1 MRWILLILCGLISA
15 YAQASQLNNLL
26 PPVRLAVVN
35 SFGSNLSV
43 RYFNGTVNAIA
54 KAVAPRRLVVQFY
67 DQEVFLEAAQNKGFD
82 LAIASSGLTALMTDA
97 SGAAALLTIINSR
110 TPDPNHANAGVI
122 VVRSDRDDIN
132 CLTDLKGKTV
142 AVSSTKAF
150 AGFLAVMG
158 EIQAEGLNPNRLFK
172 SVTATH
178 KPMTELVKQV
188 VNKEVDVAF
197 IASCLLENMEAD
209 GVIPK
214 GCLKVINE
222 KKDENFYCKHST
234 RLYPG
239 WILSAQPTL
248 DSKTLRNIME
258 ALLQLPPGKEEGSYW
273 TVATDYDQMNLLL
286 QRMEVRYLEDRTIG
300 WMLNYYRWY
309 FIVGCGALLLII
321 LNWAYLAFAVRRK
334 TEQLR
339 KKVEENREYERENRK
354 ITERIEALE
363 KAKSIGIIS
372 AMVAHELKQP
382 LGAINNYSE
391 AILRQLKRGKKPAEE
406 ILTEALSEIKSES
419 QRASE
424 IVEFVRN
431 IGRKEPRQRKRFNLE
446 SAVEHTIELMK
457 RLGRLNSKCT
467 LTGAENLF
475 VYADPLNVDLV
486 LMNLLKNAE
495 EAVRNQQN
503 AEIKVEIK
511 NAGADALVIIED
523 NGPDMTDDQFASL
536 RNLGQSSKKD
546 GLGLGLAI
554 VRELLEANGGSLK
567 LVRIPS
573 GGLRCI
579 ASLPIALRI
588 KMGLD
593 KLQEKA
599 VVRIIDD
606 DDSMRKSWRFLIE
619 GEGWTT
625 KCYSSAL
632 RFLEE
637 DDRNELGCVVLD
649 VRMPDMSGIELQR
662 VMMLQKNGLPIIF
675 VSGHGD
681 IDMAVQALK
690 DGATDFL
697 PKPVSA
703 DRLLT
708 AIERAVSK
716 DVERR
721 QQNQL
726 TDEYRHVFDTLTA
739 REKMVAKKVARGL
752 LNKQIADELQISEKT
767 VQVHRGAVCR
777 KLGVKSAVGV
787 ASILSILHEEDS
799 SSEDIR

>member
-132 CLTDLKGKTV
+132 CLADLKGKTV

-248 DSKTLRNIME
+248 NSKTLRKIME

-431 IGRKEPRQRKRFNLE
+431 IGRKEPRQRKRF
-446 SAVEHTIELMK
+446 K
-457 RLGRLNSKCT
+457 
-467 LTGAENLF
+467 
-475 VYADPLNVDLV
+475 
-486 LMNLLKNAE
+486 
-495 EAVRNQQN
+495 EALQN
-503 AEIKVEIK
+503 
-511 NAGADALVIIED
+511 
-523 NGPDMTDDQFASL
+523 T
-536 RNLGQSSKKD
+536 
-546 GLGLGLAI
+546 
-554 VRELLEANGGSLK
+554 
-567 LVRIPS
+567 
-573 GGLRCI
+573 
-579 ASLPIALRI
+579 
-588 KMGLD
+588 
-593 KLQEKA
+593 
-599 VVRIIDD
+599 
-606 DDSMRKSWRFLIE
+606 
-619 GEGWTT
+619 
-625 KCYSSAL
+625 
-632 RFLEE
+632 
-637 DDRNELGCVVLD
+637 
-649 VRMPDMSGIELQR
+649 
-662 VMMLQKNGLPIIF
+662 
-675 VSGHGD
+675 
-681 IDMAVQALK
+681 
-690 DGATDFL
+690 
-697 PKPVSA
+697 
-703 DRLLT
+703 
-708 AIERAVSK
+708 
-716 DVERR
+716 
-721 QQNQL
+721 
-726 TDEYRHVFDTLTA
+726 
-739 REKMVAKKVARGL
+739 
-752 LNKQIADELQISEKT
+752 
-767 VQVHRGAVCR
+767 
-777 KLGVKSAVGV
+777 
-787 ASILSILHEEDS
+787 
-799 SSEDIR
+799 

>member
-1 MRWILLILCGLISA
+1 MRWLLLILCGLISA
-15 YAQASQLNNLL
+15 YGQASELKSLL

-43 RYFNGTVNAIA
+43 RYFNDTVNAIA
-54 KAVAPRRLVVQFY
+54 RAVAPRRLVGQFY
-67 DQEVFLEAAQNKGFD
+67 DQEVFLQAAQVKGFD

-97 SGAAALLTIINSR
+97 SSASALLTVINSR
-110 TPDPNHANAGVI
+110 TPDPNQANGGVI
-122 VVRSDRDDIN
+122 VVRSDREDIN
-132 CLTDLKGKTV
+132 CLADLKGKTV

-158 EIQAEGLNPNRLFK
+158 EIQSEGLNPNRLFK

-188 VNKEVDVAF
+188 VN
-197 IASCLLENMEAD
+197 
-209 GVIPK
+209 
-214 GCLKVINE
+214 E

-248 DSKTLRNIME
+248 ESKTLRKIME

-286 QRMEVRYLEDRTIG
+286 ERMEVRYLEDRTIG
-300 WMLNYYRWY
+300 WILRYYRWY
-309 FIVGCGALLLII
+309 FIIGCGLLLLFI

-334 TEQLR
+334 TAQLHR
-339 KKVEENREYERENRK
+339 KIEENREYERENRK

-406 ILTEALSEIKSES
+406 ILTEAFSEIKSES
-419 QRASE
+419 QRASD

-431 IGRKEPRQRKRFNLE
+431 IGRKEPRERKCFDLE
-446 SAVEHTIELMK
+446 AAVSRTIRLMK

-467 LTGAENLF
+467 LSGAKNVLVF
-475 VYADPLNVDLV
+475 ADPLNVDLV

-495 EAVRNQQN
+495 EAVRNQSN

-511 NAGADALVIIED
+511 NAGADALVIIDD
-523 NGPDMTDDQFASL
+523 NGPKMSDEQFASL

-567 LVRIPS
+567 LVRIPA

-579 ASLPIALRI
+579 ASLPIAL
-588 KMGLD
+588 
-593 KLQEKA
+593 
-599 VVRIIDD
+599 
-606 DDSMRKSWRFLIE
+606 
-619 GEGWTT
+619 
-625 KCYSSAL
+625 
-632 RFLEE
+632 E
-637 DDRNELGCVVLD
+637 D
-649 VRMPDMSGIELQR
+649 
-662 VMMLQKNGLPIIF
+662 KNGP
-675 VSGHGD
+675 G
-681 IDMAVQALK
+681 
-690 DGATDFL
+690 
-697 PKPVSA
+697 
-703 DRLLT
+703 
-708 AIERAVSK
+708 
-716 DVERR
+716 
-721 QQNQL
+721 
-726 TDEYRHVFDTLTA
+726 
-739 REKMVAKKVARGL
+739 
-752 LNKQIADELQISEKT
+752 
-767 VQVHRGAVCR
+767 
-777 KLGVKSAVGV
+777 
-787 ASILSILHEEDS
+787 
-799 SSEDIR
+799 

>member
-1 MRWILLILCGLISA
+1 MCGLISA
-15 YAQASQLNNLL
+15 YAQAAASC
-26 PPVRLAVVN
+26 AN

-132 CLTDLKGKTV
+132 CLADLKGKTV

-579 ASLPIALRI
+579 ASLPI

>member
-1 MRWILLILCGLISA
+1 MCGLISA

-132 CLTDLKGKTV
+132 CLADLKGKTV

-222 KKDENFYCKHST
+222 KKDENFYCKRST

-309 FIVGCGALLLII
+309 FIVGCGALLHII

-579 ASLPIALRI
+579 ASLPIAL
-588 KMGLD
+588 
-593 KLQEKA
+593 
-599 VVRIIDD
+599 
-606 DDSMRKSWRFLIE
+606 
-619 GEGWTT
+619 
-625 KCYSSAL
+625 
-632 RFLEE
+632 E
-637 DDRNELGCVVLD
+637 D
-649 VRMPDMSGIELQR
+649 
-662 VMMLQKNGLPIIF
+662 
-675 VSGHGD
+675 
-681 IDMAVQALK
+681 K
-690 DGATDFL
+690 DG
-697 PKPVSA
+697 P
-703 DRLLT
+703 
-708 AIERAVSK
+708 
-716 DVERR
+716 
-721 QQNQL
+721 
-726 TDEYRHVFDTLTA
+726 
-739 REKMVAKKVARGL
+739 G
-752 LNKQIADELQISEKT
+752 
-767 VQVHRGAVCR
+767 
-777 KLGVKSAVGV
+777 
-787 ASILSILHEEDS
+787 
-799 SSEDIR
+799 

>member
-1 MRWILLILCGLISA
+1 MRWLLLILCGLISA
-15 YAQASQLNNLL
+15 YGQASELKSLL

-43 RYFNGTVNAIA
+43 RYFNDTVNAIA
-54 KAVAPRRLVVQFY
+54 RAVAPRRLVVQFY
-67 DQEVFLEAAQNKGFD
+67 DQEVFLQAAQVKGFD

-97 SGAAALLTIINSR
+97 SSASALLTVINSR
-110 TPDPNHANAGVI
+110 TPDPNQANGGVI

-132 CLTDLKGKTV
+132 CLADLKGKTV

-158 EIQAEGLNPNRLFK
+158 EIQSEGLNPNRLFK

-188 VNKEVDVAF
+188 VN
-197 IASCLLENMEAD
+197 
-209 GVIPK
+209 
-214 GCLKVINE
+214 E

-239 WILSAQPTL
+239 WILPAQPTL
-248 DSKTLRNIME
+248 ESKTLRKIME

-406 ILTEALSEIKSES
+406 ILTEAFSEIKSES
-419 QRASE
+419 QRASD

-431 IGRKEPRQRKRFNLE
+431 IGRKEPRERKCFDLE
-446 SAVEHTIELMK
+446 AAVSRTIRLMK

-467 LTGAENLF
+467 LSGAKNVLVF
-475 VYADPLNVDLV
+475 ADPLNVDLV

-495 EAVRNQQN
+495 EAVRNQSN

-511 NAGADALVIIED
+511 NAGADALVIIDD
-523 NGPDMTDDQFASL
+523 NGPKMSDEQFASL

-567 LVRIPS
+567 LVRIPA

-579 ASLPIALRI
+579 ASLPIAL
-588 KMGLD
+588 
-593 KLQEKA
+593 
-599 VVRIIDD
+599 
-606 DDSMRKSWRFLIE
+606 
-619 GEGWTT
+619 
-625 KCYSSAL
+625 
-632 RFLEE
+632 E
-637 DDRNELGCVVLD
+637 D
-649 VRMPDMSGIELQR
+649 
-662 VMMLQKNGLPIIF
+662 KNGP
-675 VSGHGD
+675 G
-681 IDMAVQALK
+681 
-690 DGATDFL
+690 
-697 PKPVSA
+697 
-703 DRLLT
+703 
-708 AIERAVSK
+708 
-716 DVERR
+716 
-721 QQNQL
+721 
-726 TDEYRHVFDTLTA
+726 
-739 REKMVAKKVARGL
+739 
-752 LNKQIADELQISEKT
+752 
-767 VQVHRGAVCR
+767 
-777 KLGVKSAVGV
+777 
-787 ASILSILHEEDS
+787 
-799 SSEDIR
+799 

>member
-1 MRWILLILCGLISA
+1 MCGLISA

-67 DQEVFLEAAQNKGFD
+67 DQEVFLEAAQNKEFD

-110 TPDPNHANAGVI
+110 TPVSSLFEATEMT
-122 VVRSDRDDIN
+122 S
-132 CLTDLKGKTV
+132 DLKGKTV

-273 TVATDYDQMNLLL
+273 TVATDYDQMNLLF

-446 SAVEHTIELMK
+446 SAVDTIELMK

-579 ASLPIALRI
+579 ASLPIAL
-588 KMGLD
+588 
-593 KLQEKA
+593 
-599 VVRIIDD
+599 
-606 DDSMRKSWRFLIE
+606 
-619 GEGWTT
+619 
-625 KCYSSAL
+625 
-632 RFLEE
+632 E
-637 DDRNELGCVVLD
+637 D
-649 VRMPDMSGIELQR
+649 
-662 VMMLQKNGLPIIF
+662 
-675 VSGHGD
+675 
-681 IDMAVQALK
+681 K
-690 DGATDFL
+690 DG
-697 PKPVSA
+697 P
-703 DRLLT
+703 
-708 AIERAVSK
+708 
-716 DVERR
+716 
-721 QQNQL
+721 
-726 TDEYRHVFDTLTA
+726 
-739 REKMVAKKVARGL
+739 G
-752 LNKQIADELQISEKT
+752 
-767 VQVHRGAVCR
+767 
-777 KLGVKSAVGV
+777 
-787 ASILSILHEEDS
+787 
-799 SSEDIR
+799 

>member
-1 MRWILLILCGLISA
+1 MNFWAEILNRFKMRWILLILCGLISA

-132 CLTDLKGKTV
+132 CLADLKGKTV

-248 DSKTLRNIME
+248 NSKTLRKIME

-354 ITERIEALE
+354 ITERIEAC
-363 KAKSIGIIS
+363 
-372 AMVAHELKQP
+372 H
-382 LGAINNYSE
+382 
-391 AILRQLKRGKKPAEE
+391 
-406 ILTEALSEIKSES
+406 
-419 QRASE
+419 
-424 IVEFVRN
+424 
-431 IGRKEPRQRKRFNLE
+431 
-446 SAVEHTIELMK
+446 
-457 RLGRLNSKCT
+457 
-467 LTGAENLF
+467 
-475 VYADPLNVDLV
+475 
-486 LMNLLKNAE
+486 
-495 EAVRNQQN
+495 
-503 AEIKVEIK
+503 
-511 NAGADALVIIED
+511 
-523 NGPDMTDDQFASL
+523 
-536 RNLGQSSKKD
+536 
-546 GLGLGLAI
+546 
-554 VRELLEANGGSLK
+554 
-567 LVRIPS
+567 
-573 GGLRCI
+573 
-579 ASLPIALRI
+579 
-588 KMGLD
+588 
-593 KLQEKA
+593 
-599 VVRIIDD
+599 
-606 DDSMRKSWRFLIE
+606 FL
-619 GEGWTT
+619 
-625 KCYSSAL
+625 
-632 RFLEE
+632 
-637 DDRNELGCVVLD
+637 
-649 VRMPDMSGIELQR
+649 
-662 VMMLQKNGLPIIF
+662 
-675 VSGHGD
+675 
-681 IDMAVQALK
+681 
-690 DGATDFL
+690 
-697 PKPVSA
+697 
-703 DRLLT
+703 
-708 AIERAVSK
+708 
-716 DVERR
+716 
-721 QQNQL
+721 
-726 TDEYRHVFDTLTA
+726 
-739 REKMVAKKVARGL
+739 
-752 LNKQIADELQISEKT
+752 KT
-767 VQVHRGAVCR
+767 VDFF
-777 KLGVKSAVGV
+777 LF
-787 ASILSILHEEDS
+787 
-799 SSEDIR
+799 

>member
-1 MRWILLILCGLISA
+1 MCGFISA
-15 YAQASQLNNLL
+15 LSQASELKSLL

-67 DQEVFLEAAQNKGFD
+67 DQEVFLDAAQNKGFD

-97 SGAAALLTIINSR
+97 SSAAALLTIINSR

-132 CLTDLKGKTV
+132 CLADLKGKTV

-214 GCLKVINE
+214 GCLKVVNE
-222 KKDENFYCKHST
+222 KKDANFYCKHST

-511 NAGADALVIIED
+511 GSV
-523 NGPDMTDDQFASL
+523 
-536 RNLGQSSKKD
+536 QSK
-546 GLGLGLAI
+546 
-554 VRELLEANGGSLK
+554 
-567 LVRIPS
+567 
-573 GGLRCI
+573 
-579 ASLPIALRI
+579 
-588 KMGLD
+588 
-593 KLQEKA
+593 
-599 VVRIIDD
+599 
-606 DDSMRKSWRFLIE
+606 
-619 GEGWTT
+619 
-625 KCYSSAL
+625 Y
-632 RFLEE
+632 
-637 DDRNELGCVVLD
+637 
-649 VRMPDMSGIELQR
+649 
-662 VMMLQKNGLPIIF
+662 
-675 VSGHGD
+675 
-681 IDMAVQALK
+681 
-690 DGATDFL
+690 
-697 PKPVSA
+697 
-703 DRLLT
+703 
-708 AIERAVSK
+708 
-716 DVERR
+716 
-721 QQNQL
+721 
-726 TDEYRHVFDTLTA
+726 
-739 REKMVAKKVARGL
+739 
-752 LNKQIADELQISEKT
+752 
-767 VQVHRGAVCR
+767 
-777 KLGVKSAVGV
+777 
-787 ASILSILHEEDS
+787 
-799 SSEDIR
+799 

>member
-1 MRWILLILCGLISA
+1 MCGLISA

-67 DQEVFLEAAQNKGFD
+67 DQEVFLEAAQNKEFD

-132 CLTDLKGKTV
+132 CLADLKGKTV

-321 LNWAYLAFAVRRK
+321 LNWAYLAFAVCRK

-579 ASLPIALRI
+579 ASLPIAL
-588 KMGLD
+588 
-593 KLQEKA
+593 
-599 VVRIIDD
+599 
-606 DDSMRKSWRFLIE
+606 
-619 GEGWTT
+619 
-625 KCYSSAL
+625 
-632 RFLEE
+632 E
-637 DDRNELGCVVLD
+637 D
-649 VRMPDMSGIELQR
+649 
-662 VMMLQKNGLPIIF
+662 
-675 VSGHGD
+675 
-681 IDMAVQALK
+681 K
-690 DGATDFL
+690 DG
-697 PKPVSA
+697 P
-703 DRLLT
+703 
-708 AIERAVSK
+708 
-716 DVERR
+716 
-721 QQNQL
+721 
-726 TDEYRHVFDTLTA
+726 
-739 REKMVAKKVARGL
+739 G
-752 LNKQIADELQISEKT
+752 
-767 VQVHRGAVCR
+767 
-777 KLGVKSAVGV
+777 
-787 ASILSILHEEDS
+787 
-799 SSEDIR
+799 

>member
-1 MRWILLILCGLISA
+1 MCGLISA

-132 CLTDLKGKTV
+132 CLADLKGKTV

-248 DSKTLRNIME
+248 NSKTLRKIME

-321 LNWAYLAFAVRRK
+321 LNWAYLAFAFRRK

-467 LTGAENLF
+467 LTGAGNLF

-579 ASLPIALRI
+579 ASLPIAL
-588 KMGLD
+588 
-593 KLQEKA
+593 
-599 VVRIIDD
+599 
-606 DDSMRKSWRFLIE
+606 
-619 GEGWTT
+619 
-625 KCYSSAL
+625 
-632 RFLEE
+632 E
-637 DDRNELGCVVLD
+637 D
-649 VRMPDMSGIELQR
+649 
-662 VMMLQKNGLPIIF
+662 
-675 VSGHGD
+675 
-681 IDMAVQALK
+681 K
-690 DGATDFL
+690 DG
-697 PKPVSA
+697 P
-703 DRLLT
+703 
-708 AIERAVSK
+708 
-716 DVERR
+716 
-721 QQNQL
+721 
-726 TDEYRHVFDTLTA
+726 
-739 REKMVAKKVARGL
+739 G
-752 LNKQIADELQISEKT
+752 
-767 VQVHRGAVCR
+767 
-777 KLGVKSAVGV
+777 
-787 ASILSILHEEDS
+787 
-799 SSEDIR
+799 

>member
-1 MRWILLILCGLISA
+1 MCGLISA

-67 DQEVFLEAAQNKGFD
+67 DQEVFLEAAQNKEFD

-132 CLTDLKGKTV
+132 CLADLKGKTV

-321 LNWAYLAFAVRRK
+321 LNWAYLAFAVSRK

-579 ASLPIALRI
+579 ASLPIAL
-588 KMGLD
+588 
-593 KLQEKA
+593 
-599 VVRIIDD
+599 
-606 DDSMRKSWRFLIE
+606 
-619 GEGWTT
+619 
-625 KCYSSAL
+625 
-632 RFLEE
+632 E
-637 DDRNELGCVVLD
+637 D
-649 VRMPDMSGIELQR
+649 
-662 VMMLQKNGLPIIF
+662 
-675 VSGHGD
+675 
-681 IDMAVQALK
+681 K
-690 DGATDFL
+690 DG
-697 PKPVSA
+697 P
-703 DRLLT
+703 
-708 AIERAVSK
+708 
-716 DVERR
+716 
-721 QQNQL
+721 
-726 TDEYRHVFDTLTA
+726 
-739 REKMVAKKVARGL
+739 G
-752 LNKQIADELQISEKT
+752 
-767 VQVHRGAVCR
+767 
-777 KLGVKSAVGV
+777 
-787 ASILSILHEEDS
+787 
-799 SSEDIR
+799 

>member
-1 MRWILLILCGLISA
+1 MCGLISA

-67 DQEVFLEAAQNKGFD
+67 DQEVFLEAAQNKEFD

-132 CLTDLKGKTV
+132 CLADLKGKTV

-248 DSKTLRNIME
+248 NSKTLRKIME

-300 WMLNYYRWY
+300 WMLNYYRWN
-309 FIVGCGALLLII
+309 FIVGCGALLPII

-511 NAGADALVIIED
+511 NAGADAFVIIED

-536 RNLGQSSKKD
+536 WNLGQSSKKD

-579 ASLPIALRI
+579 ASLPIAL
-588 KMGLD
+588 
-593 KLQEKA
+593 
-599 VVRIIDD
+599 
-606 DDSMRKSWRFLIE
+606 
-619 GEGWTT
+619 
-625 KCYSSAL
+625 
-632 RFLEE
+632 E
-637 DDRNELGCVVLD
+637 D
-649 VRMPDMSGIELQR
+649 
-662 VMMLQKNGLPIIF
+662 
-675 VSGHGD
+675 
-681 IDMAVQALK
+681 K
-690 DGATDFL
+690 DG
-697 PKPVSA
+697 P
-703 DRLLT
+703 
-708 AIERAVSK
+708 
-716 DVERR
+716 
-721 QQNQL
+721 
-726 TDEYRHVFDTLTA
+726 
-739 REKMVAKKVARGL
+739 G
-752 LNKQIADELQISEKT
+752 
-767 VQVHRGAVCR
+767 
-777 KLGVKSAVGV
+777 
-787 ASILSILHEEDS
+787 
-799 SSEDIR
+799 

>member
-1 MRWILLILCGLISA
+1 MCGLISA

-67 DQEVFLEAAQNKGFD
+67 DQEVFLEAAQNKEFD

-132 CLTDLKGKTV
+132 CLADLKGKTV

-321 LNWAYLAFAVRRK
+321 LNWAYYLAFAVRRK

-579 ASLPIALRI
+579 ASLPIAL
-588 KMGLD
+588 
-593 KLQEKA
+593 
-599 VVRIIDD
+599 
-606 DDSMRKSWRFLIE
+606 
-619 GEGWTT
+619 
-625 KCYSSAL
+625 
-632 RFLEE
+632 E
-637 DDRNELGCVVLD
+637 D
-649 VRMPDMSGIELQR
+649 
-662 VMMLQKNGLPIIF
+662 
-675 VSGHGD
+675 
-681 IDMAVQALK
+681 K
-690 DGATDFL
+690 DG
-697 PKPVSA
+697 P
-703 DRLLT
+703 
-708 AIERAVSK
+708 
-716 DVERR
+716 
-721 QQNQL
+721 
-726 TDEYRHVFDTLTA
+726 
-739 REKMVAKKVARGL
+739 G
-752 LNKQIADELQISEKT
+752 
-767 VQVHRGAVCR
+767 
-777 KLGVKSAVGV
+777 
-787 ASILSILHEEDS
+787 
-799 SSEDIR
+799 

>member
-1 MRWILLILCGLISA
+1 MCGLISA

-110 TPDPNHANAGVI
+110 TPVSSLFEATEMTSIAW
-122 VVRSDRDDIN
+122 
-132 CLTDLKGKTV
+132 LKTV

-248 DSKTLRNIME
+248 NSKTLRKIME

-467 LTGAENLF
+467 LTGAGNLF

-579 ASLPIALRI
+579 ASLPIAL
-588 KMGLD
+588 
-593 KLQEKA
+593 
-599 VVRIIDD
+599 
-606 DDSMRKSWRFLIE
+606 
-619 GEGWTT
+619 
-625 KCYSSAL
+625 
-632 RFLEE
+632 E
-637 DDRNELGCVVLD
+637 D
-649 VRMPDMSGIELQR
+649 
-662 VMMLQKNGLPIIF
+662 
-675 VSGHGD
+675 
-681 IDMAVQALK
+681 K
-690 DGATDFL
+690 DG
-697 PKPVSA
+697 P
-703 DRLLT
+703 
-708 AIERAVSK
+708 
-716 DVERR
+716 
-721 QQNQL
+721 
-726 TDEYRHVFDTLTA
+726 
-739 REKMVAKKVARGL
+739 G
-752 LNKQIADELQISEKT
+752 
-767 VQVHRGAVCR
+767 
-777 KLGVKSAVGV
+777 
-787 ASILSILHEEDS
+787 
-799 SSEDIR
+799 

>member
-1 MRWILLILCGLISA
+1 MRWLLLILCGLISA
-15 YAQASQLNNLL
+15 YGQASELKSLL

-43 RYFNGTVNAIA
+43 RYFNDTVNAIA
-54 KAVAPRRLVVQFY
+54 RAVAPRRLVVQFY
-67 DQEVFLEAAQNKGFD
+67 DQEVFLQAAQVKGFD

-97 SGAAALLTIINSR
+97 SSASALLTVINSR
-110 TPDPNHANAGVI
+110 TPDPNQANGGVI
-122 VVRSDRDDIN
+122 VVRSDREDIN
-132 CLTDLKGKTV
+132 CLADLKGKTV

-158 EIQAEGLNPNRLFK
+158 EIQSEGLNPNRLFK

-214 GCLKVINE
+214 GCLKVVNE

-248 DSKTLRNIME
+248 ESKTLRKIME

-286 QRMEVRYLEDRTIG
+286 ERMEVRYLEDRTIG
-300 WMLNYYRWY
+300 WILRYYRWY
-309 FIVGCGALLLII
+309 FIIGCGLLLLFI

-334 TEQLR
+334 TAQLHR
-339 KKVEENREYERENRK
+339 KIEENREYERENRK

-406 ILTEALSEIKSES
+406 ILTEAFSEIKSES
-419 QRASE
+419 QRASD

-431 IGRKEPRQRKRFNLE
+431 IGRKEPRERKCFDLE
-446 SAVEHTIELMK
+446 ARLMK

-467 LTGAENLF
+467 LSGAKNVLVF
-475 VYADPLNVDLV
+475 ADPLNVDLV

-495 EAVRNQQN
+495 EAVRNQSN

-511 NAGADALVIIED
+511 NAGADALVIIDD
-523 NGPDMTDDQFASL
+523 NGPKMSDEQFASL

-546 GLGLGLAI
+546 GLGLGLKI

-567 LVRIPS
+567 LVRIPA

-579 ASLPIALRI
+579 ASLPIAL
-588 KMGLD
+588 
-593 KLQEKA
+593 
-599 VVRIIDD
+599 
-606 DDSMRKSWRFLIE
+606 
-619 GEGWTT
+619 
-625 KCYSSAL
+625 
-632 RFLEE
+632 E
-637 DDRNELGCVVLD
+637 D
-649 VRMPDMSGIELQR
+649 
-662 VMMLQKNGLPIIF
+662 KNGP
-675 VSGHGD
+675 G
-681 IDMAVQALK
+681 
-690 DGATDFL
+690 
-697 PKPVSA
+697 
-703 DRLLT
+703 
-708 AIERAVSK
+708 
-716 DVERR
+716 
-721 QQNQL
+721 
-726 TDEYRHVFDTLTA
+726 
-739 REKMVAKKVARGL
+739 
-752 LNKQIADELQISEKT
+752 
-767 VQVHRGAVCR
+767 
-777 KLGVKSAVGV
+777 
-787 ASILSILHEEDS
+787 
-799 SSEDIR
+799 

>member
-1 MRWILLILCGLISA
+1 MCGLISA

-132 CLTDLKGKTV
+132 CLADLKGKTV

-248 DSKTLRNIME
+248 NSKTLRKIME

-321 LNWAYLAFAVRRK
+321 LNWAYLSFAVRRK

-467 LTGAENLF
+467 LTGAGNLF

-579 ASLPIALRI
+579 ASLPIAL
-588 KMGLD
+588 
-593 KLQEKA
+593 
-599 VVRIIDD
+599 
-606 DDSMRKSWRFLIE
+606 
-619 GEGWTT
+619 
-625 KCYSSAL
+625 
-632 RFLEE
+632 E
-637 DDRNELGCVVLD
+637 D
-649 VRMPDMSGIELQR
+649 
-662 VMMLQKNGLPIIF
+662 
-675 VSGHGD
+675 
-681 IDMAVQALK
+681 K
-690 DGATDFL
+690 DG
-697 PKPVSA
+697 P
-703 DRLLT
+703 
-708 AIERAVSK
+708 
-716 DVERR
+716 
-721 QQNQL
+721 
-726 TDEYRHVFDTLTA
+726 
-739 REKMVAKKVARGL
+739 G
-752 LNKQIADELQISEKT
+752 
-767 VQVHRGAVCR
+767 
-777 KLGVKSAVGV
+777 
-787 ASILSILHEEDS
+787 
-799 SSEDIR
+799 

>member
-1 MRWILLILCGLISA
+1 MCGLISA

-67 DQEVFLEAAQNKGFD
+67 DQEVFLEAAQNKEFD

-132 CLTDLKGKTV
+132 CLADLKGKTV

-309 FIVGCGALLLII
+309 FIVGCGASLIG
-321 LNWAYLAFAVRRK
+321 AYLAFAVRRK

-457 RLGRLNSKCT
+457 RLGSLNSKCT

-579 ASLPIALRI
+579 ASLPIAL
-588 KMGLD
+588 
-593 KLQEKA
+593 
-599 VVRIIDD
+599 
-606 DDSMRKSWRFLIE
+606 
-619 GEGWTT
+619 
-625 KCYSSAL
+625 
-632 RFLEE
+632 E
-637 DDRNELGCVVLD
+637 D
-649 VRMPDMSGIELQR
+649 
-662 VMMLQKNGLPIIF
+662 
-675 VSGHGD
+675 
-681 IDMAVQALK
+681 K
-690 DGATDFL
+690 DG
-697 PKPVSA
+697 P
-703 DRLLT
+703 
-708 AIERAVSK
+708 
-716 DVERR
+716 
-721 QQNQL
+721 
-726 TDEYRHVFDTLTA
+726 
-739 REKMVAKKVARGL
+739 G
-752 LNKQIADELQISEKT
+752 
-767 VQVHRGAVCR
+767 
-777 KLGVKSAVGV
+777 
-787 ASILSILHEEDS
+787 
-799 SSEDIR
+799 

>member
-1 MRWILLILCGLISA
+1 MCGLISA

-67 DQEVFLEAAQNKGFD
+67 DQEVFLEAAQNKEFD

-132 CLTDLKGKTV
+132 CLADLKGKTV

-321 LNWAYLAFAVRRK
+321 LNWAYLAFAGRRK

-579 ASLPIALRI
+579 ASLPIAL
-588 KMGLD
+588 
-593 KLQEKA
+593 
-599 VVRIIDD
+599 
-606 DDSMRKSWRFLIE
+606 
-619 GEGWTT
+619 
-625 KCYSSAL
+625 
-632 RFLEE
+632 E
-637 DDRNELGCVVLD
+637 D
-649 VRMPDMSGIELQR
+649 
-662 VMMLQKNGLPIIF
+662 
-675 VSGHGD
+675 
-681 IDMAVQALK
+681 K
-690 DGATDFL
+690 DG
-697 PKPVSA
+697 P
-703 DRLLT
+703 
-708 AIERAVSK
+708 
-716 DVERR
+716 
-721 QQNQL
+721 
-726 TDEYRHVFDTLTA
+726 
-739 REKMVAKKVARGL
+739 G
-752 LNKQIADELQISEKT
+752 
-767 VQVHRGAVCR
+767 
-777 KLGVKSAVGV
+777 
-787 ASILSILHEEDS
+787 
-799 SSEDIR
+799 

>member
-1 MRWILLILCGLISA
+1 MCGLISA

-67 DQEVFLEAAQNKGFD
+67 DQEVFLEAAQNKEFD

-132 CLTDLKGKTV
+132 CLADLKGKTV

-321 LNWAYLAFAVRRK
+321 LKWAYLAFAVRRK

-579 ASLPIALRI
+579 ASLPIAL
-588 KMGLD
+588 
-593 KLQEKA
+593 
-599 VVRIIDD
+599 
-606 DDSMRKSWRFLIE
+606 
-619 GEGWTT
+619 
-625 KCYSSAL
+625 
-632 RFLEE
+632 E
-637 DDRNELGCVVLD
+637 D
-649 VRMPDMSGIELQR
+649 
-662 VMMLQKNGLPIIF
+662 
-675 VSGHGD
+675 
-681 IDMAVQALK
+681 K
-690 DGATDFL
+690 DG
-697 PKPVSA
+697 P
-703 DRLLT
+703 
-708 AIERAVSK
+708 
-716 DVERR
+716 
-721 QQNQL
+721 
-726 TDEYRHVFDTLTA
+726 
-739 REKMVAKKVARGL
+739 G
-752 LNKQIADELQISEKT
+752 
-767 VQVHRGAVCR
+767 
-777 KLGVKSAVGV
+777 
-787 ASILSILHEEDS
+787 
-799 SSEDIR
+799 

>member
-1 MRWILLILCGLISA
+1 MRWLLLILCGLISA
-15 YAQASQLNNLL
+15 YGQASELKSLL

-43 RYFNGTVNAIA
+43 RYFNDTVNAIA
-54 KAVAPRRLVVQFY
+54 RAVAPRRLVVQFY
-67 DQEVFLEAAQNKGFD
+67 DQEVFLQAAQVKGFD

-97 SGAAALLTIINSR
+97 SSASALLTVINSR
-110 TPDPNHANAGVI
+110 TPDPNQANGGVI

-132 CLTDLKGKTV
+132 CLADLKGKTV

-158 EIQAEGLNPNRLFK
+158 EIQSEGLNPNRLFK

-214 GCLKVINE
+214 GCLKVVNE

-248 DSKTLRNIME
+248 ESKTLRKIME

-286 QRMEVRYLEDRTIG
+286 ERMEVRYLEDRTIG
-300 WMLNYYRWY
+300 WILRYYRWY
-309 FIVGCGALLLII
+309 FGLLLLFI

-334 TEQLR
+334 TAQLHR
-339 KKVEENREYERENRK
+339 KIEENREYERENRK

-406 ILTEALSEIKSES
+406 ILTEAFSEIKSES
-419 QRASE
+419 QRASD

-431 IGRKEPRQRKRFNLE
+431 IGRKEPRERKCFDLE
-446 SAVEHTIELMK
+446 AAVSRTIRLMK

-467 LTGAENLF
+467 LSGAKNVLVF
-475 VYADPLNVDLV
+475 ADPLNVDLV

-495 EAVRNQQN
+495 EAVRNQSN

-511 NAGADALVIIED
+511 NAGADALVIIDD
-523 NGPDMTDDQFASL
+523 NGPKMSDEQFASL

-567 LVRIPS
+567 LVRIPA

-579 ASLPIALRI
+579 ASLPIAL
-588 KMGLD
+588 
-593 KLQEKA
+593 
-599 VVRIIDD
+599 
-606 DDSMRKSWRFLIE
+606 
-619 GEGWTT
+619 
-625 KCYSSAL
+625 
-632 RFLEE
+632 E
-637 DDRNELGCVVLD
+637 D
-649 VRMPDMSGIELQR
+649 
-662 VMMLQKNGLPIIF
+662 KNGP
-675 VSGHGD
+675 G
-681 IDMAVQALK
+681 
-690 DGATDFL
+690 
-697 PKPVSA
+697 
-703 DRLLT
+703 
-708 AIERAVSK
+708 
-716 DVERR
+716 
-721 QQNQL
+721 
-726 TDEYRHVFDTLTA
+726 
-739 REKMVAKKVARGL
+739 
-752 LNKQIADELQISEKT
+752 
-767 VQVHRGAVCR
+767 
-777 KLGVKSAVGV
+777 
-787 ASILSILHEEDS
+787 
-799 SSEDIR
+799 

>member
-67 DQEVFLEAAQNKGFD
+67 DQEVFLEAAQNKEFD

-132 CLTDLKGKTV
+132 CLADLKGKTV

-321 LNWAYLAFAVRRK
+321 LNWAYLAVRRK

-579 ASLPIALRI
+579 ASLPIAL
-588 KMGLD
+588 
-593 KLQEKA
+593 
-599 VVRIIDD
+599 
-606 DDSMRKSWRFLIE
+606 
-619 GEGWTT
+619 
-625 KCYSSAL
+625 
-632 RFLEE
+632 E
-637 DDRNELGCVVLD
+637 D
-649 VRMPDMSGIELQR
+649 
-662 VMMLQKNGLPIIF
+662 
-675 VSGHGD
+675 
-681 IDMAVQALK
+681 K
-690 DGATDFL
+690 DG
-697 PKPVSA
+697 P
-703 DRLLT
+703 
-708 AIERAVSK
+708 
-716 DVERR
+716 
-721 QQNQL
+721 
-726 TDEYRHVFDTLTA
+726 
-739 REKMVAKKVARGL
+739 G
-752 LNKQIADELQISEKT
+752 
-767 VQVHRGAVCR
+767 
-777 KLGVKSAVGV
+777 
-787 ASILSILHEEDS
+787 
-799 SSEDIR
+799 

>member
-1 MRWILLILCGLISA
+1 MTFWPEIFNRIKMRWLLLILCGLISA
-15 YAQASQLNNLL
+15 YGQASELKSLL

-43 RYFNGTVNAIA
+43 RYFNDTVNAIA
-54 KAVAPRRLVVQFY
+54 RAVAPRRLVVQFY
-67 DQEVFLEAAQNKGFD
+67 DQEVFLQAAQVKGFD

-97 SGAAALLTIINSR
+97 SSASALLTVINSR
-110 TPDPNHANAGVI
+110 TPDPNQANGGVI

-132 CLTDLKGKTV
+132 CLADLKGKTV

-158 EIQAEGLNPNRLFK
+158 EIQSEGLNPNRLFK

-188 VNKEVDVAF
+188 VN
-197 IASCLLENMEAD
+197 
-209 GVIPK
+209 
-214 GCLKVINE
+214 E

-248 DSKTLRNIME
+248 ESKTLRKIME

-406 ILTEALSEIKSES
+406 ILTEAFSEIKSES
-419 QRASE
+419 QRASD

-431 IGRKEPRQRKRFNLE
+431 IGRKEPRERKCFDLE
-446 SAVEHTIELMK
+446 AAVSRTIRLMK

-467 LTGAENLF
+467 LSGAKNVLVF
-475 VYADPLNVDLV
+475 ADPLNVDLV

-495 EAVRNQQN
+495 EAVRNQSN

-511 NAGADALVIIED
+511 NAGADALVIIDD
-523 NGPDMTDDQFASL
+523 NGPKMSDEQFASL

-567 LVRIPS
+567 LVRIPA

-579 ASLPIALRI
+579 ASLPIAL
-588 KMGLD
+588 
-593 KLQEKA
+593 
-599 VVRIIDD
+599 
-606 DDSMRKSWRFLIE
+606 
-619 GEGWTT
+619 
-625 KCYSSAL
+625 
-632 RFLEE
+632 E
-637 DDRNELGCVVLD
+637 D
-649 VRMPDMSGIELQR
+649 
-662 VMMLQKNGLPIIF
+662 KNGP
-675 VSGHGD
+675 G
-681 IDMAVQALK
+681 
-690 DGATDFL
+690 
-697 PKPVSA
+697 
-703 DRLLT
+703 
-708 AIERAVSK
+708 
-716 DVERR
+716 
-721 QQNQL
+721 
-726 TDEYRHVFDTLTA
+726 
-739 REKMVAKKVARGL
+739 
-752 LNKQIADELQISEKT
+752 
-767 VQVHRGAVCR
+767 
-777 KLGVKSAVGV
+777 
-787 ASILSILHEEDS
+787 
-799 SSEDIR
+799 

>member
-1 MRWILLILCGLISA
+1 MCGLISA

-132 CLTDLKGKTV
+132 CLADLKGKTV

-248 DSKTLRNIME
+248 NSKTLRKIME

-321 LNWAYLAFAVRRK
+321 HNWAYLAFAVRRK

-579 ASLPIALRI
+579 ASLPIAL
-588 KMGLD
+588 
-593 KLQEKA
+593 
-599 VVRIIDD
+599 
-606 DDSMRKSWRFLIE
+606 
-619 GEGWTT
+619 
-625 KCYSSAL
+625 
-632 RFLEE
+632 E
-637 DDRNELGCVVLD
+637 D
-649 VRMPDMSGIELQR
+649 
-662 VMMLQKNGLPIIF
+662 
-675 VSGHGD
+675 
-681 IDMAVQALK
+681 K
-690 DGATDFL
+690 DG
-697 PKPVSA
+697 P
-703 DRLLT
+703 
-708 AIERAVSK
+708 
-716 DVERR
+716 
-721 QQNQL
+721 
-726 TDEYRHVFDTLTA
+726 
-739 REKMVAKKVARGL
+739 G
-752 LNKQIADELQISEKT
+752 
-767 VQVHRGAVCR
+767 
-777 KLGVKSAVGV
+777 
-787 ASILSILHEEDS
+787 
-799 SSEDIR
+799 

>member
-1 MRWILLILCGLISA
+1 MCGLISA

-67 DQEVFLEAAQNKGFD
+67 DQEVFLEAAQNKEFD

-132 CLTDLKGKTV
+132 CLADLKG
-142 AVSSTKAF
+142 
-150 AGFLAVMG
+150 
-158 EIQAEGLNPNRLFK
+158 K

-554 VRELLEANGGSLK
+554 VRELLEAKGGSLK

-579 ASLPIALRI
+579 ASLPIAL
-588 KMGLD
+588 
-593 KLQEKA
+593 
-599 VVRIIDD
+599 
-606 DDSMRKSWRFLIE
+606 
-619 GEGWTT
+619 
-625 KCYSSAL
+625 
-632 RFLEE
+632 E
-637 DDRNELGCVVLD
+637 D
-649 VRMPDMSGIELQR
+649 
-662 VMMLQKNGLPIIF
+662 
-675 VSGHGD
+675 
-681 IDMAVQALK
+681 K
-690 DGATDFL
+690 DG
-697 PKPVSA
+697 P
-703 DRLLT
+703 
-708 AIERAVSK
+708 
-716 DVERR
+716 
-721 QQNQL
+721 
-726 TDEYRHVFDTLTA
+726 
-739 REKMVAKKVARGL
+739 G
-752 LNKQIADELQISEKT
+752 
-767 VQVHRGAVCR
+767 
-777 KLGVKSAVGV
+777 
-787 ASILSILHEEDS
+787 
-799 SSEDIR
+799 

>member
-1 MRWILLILCGLISA
+1 MCGLISA

-67 DQEVFLEAAQNKGFD
+67 DQEDFLEAAQNKEFD

-132 CLTDLKGKTV
+132 CLADLKGKTV

-273 TVATDYDQMNLLL
+273 TVATDYNQMNLLL

-321 LNWAYLAFAVRRK
+321 LNWACLAFAVRRK

-363 KAKSIGIIS
+363 KAKSFGIIS

-579 ASLPIALRI
+579 ASLPIAL
-588 KMGLD
+588 
-593 KLQEKA
+593 
-599 VVRIIDD
+599 
-606 DDSMRKSWRFLIE
+606 
-619 GEGWTT
+619 
-625 KCYSSAL
+625 
-632 RFLEE
+632 E
-637 DDRNELGCVVLD
+637 D
-649 VRMPDMSGIELQR
+649 
-662 VMMLQKNGLPIIF
+662 
-675 VSGHGD
+675 
-681 IDMAVQALK
+681 K
-690 DGATDFL
+690 DG
-697 PKPVSA
+697 P
-703 DRLLT
+703 
-708 AIERAVSK
+708 
-716 DVERR
+716 
-721 QQNQL
+721 
-726 TDEYRHVFDTLTA
+726 
-739 REKMVAKKVARGL
+739 G
-752 LNKQIADELQISEKT
+752 
-767 VQVHRGAVCR
+767 
-777 KLGVKSAVGV
+777 
-787 ASILSILHEEDS
+787 
-799 SSEDIR
+799 

>member
-1 MRWILLILCGLISA
+1 MNFWAEILNQFKMRWILLILCGLISA

-67 DQEVFLEAAQNKGFD
+67 DQEVFLEAAQNKEFD

-132 CLTDLKGKTV
+132 CLADLKGKTV

-309 FIVGCGALLLII
+309 FIVGCGASLIG
-321 LNWAYLAFAVRRK
+321 AYLAFAVRRK

-339 KKVEENREYERENRK
+339 KKVEENRK

-579 ASLPIALRI
+579 ASLPIAL
-588 KMGLD
+588 
-593 KLQEKA
+593 
-599 VVRIIDD
+599 
-606 DDSMRKSWRFLIE
+606 
-619 GEGWTT
+619 
-625 KCYSSAL
+625 
-632 RFLEE
+632 E
-637 DDRNELGCVVLD
+637 D
-649 VRMPDMSGIELQR
+649 
-662 VMMLQKNGLPIIF
+662 
-675 VSGHGD
+675 
-681 IDMAVQALK
+681 K
-690 DGATDFL
+690 DG
-697 PKPVSA
+697 P
-703 DRLLT
+703 
-708 AIERAVSK
+708 
-716 DVERR
+716 
-721 QQNQL
+721 
-726 TDEYRHVFDTLTA
+726 
-739 REKMVAKKVARGL
+739 G
-752 LNKQIADELQISEKT
+752 
-767 VQVHRGAVCR
+767 
-777 KLGVKSAVGV
+777 
-787 ASILSILHEEDS
+787 
-799 SSEDIR
+799 

>member
-1 MRWILLILCGLISA
+1 MCGLISA

-132 CLTDLKGKTV
+132 CLADLKGKTV

-321 LNWAYLAFAVRRK
+321 LNWAYLTFAVRRK

-579 ASLPIALRI
+579 ASLPIAL
-588 KMGLD
+588 
-593 KLQEKA
+593 
-599 VVRIIDD
+599 
-606 DDSMRKSWRFLIE
+606 
-619 GEGWTT
+619 
-625 KCYSSAL
+625 
-632 RFLEE
+632 E
-637 DDRNELGCVVLD
+637 D
-649 VRMPDMSGIELQR
+649 
-662 VMMLQKNGLPIIF
+662 
-675 VSGHGD
+675 
-681 IDMAVQALK
+681 K
-690 DGATDFL
+690 DG
-697 PKPVSA
+697 P
-703 DRLLT
+703 
-708 AIERAVSK
+708 
-716 DVERR
+716 
-721 QQNQL
+721 
-726 TDEYRHVFDTLTA
+726 
-739 REKMVAKKVARGL
+739 G
-752 LNKQIADELQISEKT
+752 
-767 VQVHRGAVCR
+767 
-777 KLGVKSAVGV
+777 
-787 ASILSILHEEDS
+787 
-799 SSEDIR
+799 

>member
-1 MRWILLILCGLISA
+1 MRWLLLILCGLISA
-15 YAQASQLNNLL
+15 YGQASELKSLL

-43 RYFNGTVNAIA
+43 RYFNDTVNAIA
-54 KAVAPRRLVVQFY
+54 RAVAPRRLVVQFY
-67 DQEVFLEAAQNKGFD
+67 DQEVFLQAAQVKGFD

-97 SGAAALLTIINSR
+97 SSASALLTVINSR
-110 TPDPNHANAGVI
+110 TPDPNQANGGVI
-122 VVRSDRDDIN
+122 VVRSDREDIN
-132 CLTDLKGKTV
+132 CLADLKGKTV

-158 EIQAEGLNPNRLFK
+158 EIQSEGLNPNRLFK

-214 GCLKVINE
+214 GCLKVVNE

-239 WILSAQPTL
+239 AQPTL
-248 DSKTLRNIME
+248 ESKTLRKIME

-273 TVATDYDQMNLLL
+273 TVATDYDQMYLLL
-286 QRMEVRYLEDRTIG
+286 ERMEVRYLEDRTIG
-300 WMLNYYRWY
+300 WILRYYRWY
-309 FIVGCGALLLII
+309 FIIGCGLLLLFI

-334 TEQLR
+334 TAQLHR
-339 KKVEENREYERENRK
+339 KIEENREYERENRK

-406 ILTEALSEIKSES
+406 ILTEAFSEIKSES
-419 QRASE
+419 QRASD

-431 IGRKEPRQRKRFNLE
+431 IGRKEPRERKCFDLE
-446 SAVEHTIELMK
+446 AAVSRTIRLMK

-467 LTGAENLF
+467 LSGAKNVLVF
-475 VYADPLNVDLV
+475 ADPLNVDLV

-495 EAVRNQQN
+495 EAVRNQSN

-511 NAGADALVIIED
+511 NAGADALVIIDD
-523 NGPDMTDDQFASL
+523 NGPKMSDEQFASL

-567 LVRIPS
+567 LVRIPA

-579 ASLPIALRI
+579 ASLPIAL
-588 KMGLD
+588 
-593 KLQEKA
+593 
-599 VVRIIDD
+599 
-606 DDSMRKSWRFLIE
+606 
-619 GEGWTT
+619 
-625 KCYSSAL
+625 
-632 RFLEE
+632 E
-637 DDRNELGCVVLD
+637 D
-649 VRMPDMSGIELQR
+649 
-662 VMMLQKNGLPIIF
+662 KNGP
-675 VSGHGD
+675 G
-681 IDMAVQALK
+681 
-690 DGATDFL
+690 
-697 PKPVSA
+697 
-703 DRLLT
+703 
-708 AIERAVSK
+708 
-716 DVERR
+716 
-721 QQNQL
+721 
-726 TDEYRHVFDTLTA
+726 
-739 REKMVAKKVARGL
+739 
-752 LNKQIADELQISEKT
+752 
-767 VQVHRGAVCR
+767 
-777 KLGVKSAVGV
+777 
-787 ASILSILHEEDS
+787 
-799 SSEDIR
+799 

>member
-1 MRWILLILCGLISA
+1 MRWLLLILCGLISA
-15 YAQASQLNNLL
+15 YGQASELKSLL

-43 RYFNGTVNAIA
+43 RYFNDTVNAIA
-54 KAVAPRRLVVQFY
+54 RAVAPRRLVVQFY
-67 DQEVFLEAAQNKGFD
+67 DQEVFLQAAQVKGFD

-97 SGAAALLTIINSR
+97 SSASALLTVINSR
-110 TPDPNHANAGVI
+110 TPDPNQANGGVI

-132 CLTDLKGKTV
+132 CLADLKGKTV

-158 EIQAEGLNPNRLFK
+158 EIQSEGLNPNRLFK

-214 GCLKVINE
+214 GCLKVVNE

-248 DSKTLRNIME
+248 ESKTLRKIME
-258 ALLQLPPGKEEGSYW
+258 APPGKEEGSYW

-286 QRMEVRYLEDRTIG
+286 ERMEVRYLEDRTIG
-300 WMLNYYRWY
+300 WILRYYRWY
-309 FIVGCGALLLII
+309 FIIGCGLLLLFI

-334 TEQLR
+334 TAQLHR
-339 KKVEENREYERENRK
+339 KIEENREYERENRK

-391 AILRQLKRGKKPAEE
+391 AILRQLKGGKKPAEE
-406 ILTEALSEIKSES
+406 ILTEAFSEIKSES
-419 QRASE
+419 QRASD

-431 IGRKEPRQRKRFNLE
+431 IGRKEPRERKCFDLE
-446 SAVEHTIELMK
+446 AAVSRTIRLMK

-467 LTGAENLF
+467 LSGAKNVLVF
-475 VYADPLNVDLV
+475 ADPLNVDLV

-495 EAVRNQQN
+495 EAVRNQSN

-511 NAGADALVIIED
+511 NAGADALVIIDD
-523 NGPDMTDDQFASL
+523 NGPKMSDEQFASL

-567 LVRIPS
+567 LVRIPA

-579 ASLPIALRI
+579 ASLPIAL
-588 KMGLD
+588 
-593 KLQEKA
+593 
-599 VVRIIDD
+599 
-606 DDSMRKSWRFLIE
+606 
-619 GEGWTT
+619 
-625 KCYSSAL
+625 
-632 RFLEE
+632 E
-637 DDRNELGCVVLD
+637 D
-649 VRMPDMSGIELQR
+649 
-662 VMMLQKNGLPIIF
+662 KNGP
-675 VSGHGD
+675 G
-681 IDMAVQALK
+681 
-690 DGATDFL
+690 
-697 PKPVSA
+697 
-703 DRLLT
+703 
-708 AIERAVSK
+708 
-716 DVERR
+716 
-721 QQNQL
+721 
-726 TDEYRHVFDTLTA
+726 
-739 REKMVAKKVARGL
+739 
-752 LNKQIADELQISEKT
+752 
-767 VQVHRGAVCR
+767 
-777 KLGVKSAVGV
+777 
-787 ASILSILHEEDS
+787 
-799 SSEDIR
+799 

>member
-1 MRWILLILCGLISA
+1 MRWLLLILCGLISA
-15 YAQASQLNNLL
+15 YGQASELKSLL

-43 RYFNGTVNAIA
+43 RYFNDTVNAIA
-54 KAVAPRRLVVQFY
+54 RDVAPRRLVVQFY
-67 DQEVFLEAAQNKGFD
+67 DQEVFLQAAQVKGFD

-97 SGAAALLTIINSR
+97 SSASALLTVINSR
-110 TPDPNHANAGVI
+110 TPDPNQANGGVI

-132 CLTDLKGKTV
+132 CLADLKGKTV

-150 AGFLAVMG
+150 AGILG
-158 EIQAEGLNPNRLFK
+158 RHGRNPNRLFK

-188 VNKEVDVAF
+188 VNKEVEVAF

-214 GCLKVINE
+214 GCLKVVNE

-248 DSKTLRNIME
+248 ESKTLRKIME

-406 ILTEALSEIKSES
+406 ILTEAFSEIKSES
-419 QRASE
+419 QRASD

-431 IGRKEPRQRKRFNLE
+431 IGRKEPRERKCFDLE
-446 SAVEHTIELMK
+446 AAVSRTIRLMK

-467 LTGAENLF
+467 LSGAKNVLVF
-475 VYADPLNVDLV
+475 ADPLNVDLV

-495 EAVRNQQN
+495 EAVRNQSN

-511 NAGADALVIIED
+511 NAGADALVIIDD
-523 NGPDMTDDQFASL
+523 NGPKMSDEQFASL

-567 LVRIPS
+567 LVRIPA

-579 ASLPIALRI
+579 ASLPIAL
-588 KMGLD
+588 
-593 KLQEKA
+593 
-599 VVRIIDD
+599 DD
-606 DDSMRKSWRFLIE
+606 
-619 GEGWTT
+619 
-625 KCYSSAL
+625 
-632 RFLEE
+632 
-637 DDRNELGCVVLD
+637 
-649 VRMPDMSGIELQR
+649 
-662 VMMLQKNGLPIIF
+662 KNGP
-675 VSGHGD
+675 G
-681 IDMAVQALK
+681 
-690 DGATDFL
+690 
-697 PKPVSA
+697 
-703 DRLLT
+703 
-708 AIERAVSK
+708 
-716 DVERR
+716 
-721 QQNQL
+721 
-726 TDEYRHVFDTLTA
+726 
-739 REKMVAKKVARGL
+739 
-752 LNKQIADELQISEKT
+752 
-767 VQVHRGAVCR
+767 
-777 KLGVKSAVGV
+777 
-787 ASILSILHEEDS
+787 
-799 SSEDIR
+799 

>member
-1 MRWILLILCGLISA
+1 LCGLISA

-132 CLTDLKGKTV
+132 CLADLKGKTV

-158 EIQAEGLNPNRLFK
+158 EIQAEGLNSNRLFK

-178 KPMTELVKQV
+178 KPMTEMVKQV

-248 DSKTLRNIME
+248 NSKTLRKIME

-354 ITERIEALE
+354 ITERI
-363 KAKSIGIIS
+363 IS

-467 LTGAENLF
+467 LTGAGNLF

-495 EAVRNQQN
+495 VAVRNQQN

-579 ASLPIALRI
+579 ASLPIAL
-588 KMGLD
+588 
-593 KLQEKA
+593 
-599 VVRIIDD
+599 
-606 DDSMRKSWRFLIE
+606 
-619 GEGWTT
+619 
-625 KCYSSAL
+625 
-632 RFLEE
+632 E
-637 DDRNELGCVVLD
+637 D
-649 VRMPDMSGIELQR
+649 
-662 VMMLQKNGLPIIF
+662 
-675 VSGHGD
+675 
-681 IDMAVQALK
+681 K
-690 DGATDFL
+690 DG
-697 PKPVSA
+697 P
-703 DRLLT
+703 
-708 AIERAVSK
+708 
-716 DVERR
+716 
-721 QQNQL
+721 
-726 TDEYRHVFDTLTA
+726 
-739 REKMVAKKVARGL
+739 G
-752 LNKQIADELQISEKT
+752 
-767 VQVHRGAVCR
+767 
-777 KLGVKSAVGV
+777 
-787 ASILSILHEEDS
+787 
-799 SSEDIR
+799 